1 MNNVTN
7 QAVKELIEA
16 LQELH
21 GSTLKKAS
29 LTDLQRIYGISR
41 QNLSNWM
48 KSTPEQ
54 SRLFEFIEKA
64 RKDLNWDEVK
74 AYKKTVKNKKS

>member
-21 GSTLKKAS
+21 RSTTKKAS
-29 LTDLQRIYGISR
+29 LSDLQRLYGISR
-41 QNLSNWM
+41 QNLTNWM

-54 SRLFEFIEKA
+54 SRLFEFIEMA
-64 RKDLNWDEVK
+64 RKDLGWDESKV
-74 AYKKTVKNKKS
+74 YKKAIKKK